1 MLSSLE
7 VALVLLAASVL
18 AVVALR
24 AFGLPP
30 LVAYL
35 AVGVV
40 VGPHAS
46 GLAGDPEAVRHAGEL
61 GVVFLMFSI
70 GLEFNL
76 AKLSS
81 MRRIV
86 FGLGGAQVGLTIAA
100 VVLLVMVLPAALL
113 PAALIPGIQ
122 DERLDWRLG
131 LVIGGAL
138 AMSSTAMVIK
148 LLAERRELDTDHG
161 RRVFGVLLFQDLAV
175 IPLLVLIPALAAGS
189 GAWVGE
195 IALAVFKAVV
205 LLALLLRFGQPLMRR
220 WFNAVARTRSHELF
234 ILNVLLATLVFGWLT
249 LKAGLSMELGAFV
262 AGMLI
267 SETEYRF
274 QVEEDIKPFRDVLL
288 GLFFVSIGAL
298 LDLRVLVEAWPLVL
312 AMATVPILLKF
323 ALVAL
328 LARAFGAS
336 TGTAVKTGIWL
347 AQAGE
352 FGFVVLALG
361 AQSALLPGA
370 TLQPVL
376 AAMLLSMI
384 ASPLLIAQ
392 ANRIALRLSGQEW
405 LQRSLQLQS
414 IASRSLARERHVIVC
429 GFGRCGQALAHV
441 LEAEKVPF
449 LALDLD
455 PDRIRDASATGESVV
470 YGDASRR
477 EALLAAGVHRASAL
491 AITFDDTPASLR
503 ILHLVR
509 QLAPQLPILVRTA
522 HEVDADR
529 LRAAGAT
536 EVVPE
541 IVEGSLM
548 LASHALALAGV
559 PMNRVLR
566 RVRQVRA
573 GRYALLQGFFHG
585 ADDIGGGD
593 IEDAQIHLRAI
604 AVPAGSPAIGRT
616 LAALELGEARVTAL
630 VRRGERRIDPSPELS
645 VEPGDTLVLS
655 GTLEQIGSAEDR
667 LRRV

>member
-18 AVVALR
+18 AVIALR
-24 AFGLPP
+24 ALSLPP

-35 AVGVV
+35 TVGVLL
-40 VGPHAS
+40 GPHAIGMS
-46 GLAGDPEAVRHAGEL
+46 GQQDAVRHAGEL

-81 MRRIV
+81 MRRLV
-86 FGLGGAQVGLTIAA
+86 FGLGGAQVTVTILAVMAATIAA
-100 VVLLVMVLPAALL
+100 PAWAFGWLLGTAP
-113 PAALIPGIQ
+113 
-122 DERLDWRLG
+122 DWRLAV
-131 LVIGGAL
+131 VIGGAL
-138 AMSSTAMVIK
+138 AMSSTALVIK
-148 LLAERRELDTDHG
+148 LLAEKRELDSEHG
-161 RRVFGVLLFQDLAV
+161 KRVFSVLLFQDLAV
-175 IPLLVLIPALAAGS
+175 IPLLILVPALSEGS
-189 GAWVGE
+189 DAWLGAIGM
-195 IALAVFKAVV
+195 AVLKAIV
-205 LLALLLRFGQPLMRR
+205 LLVLLLRFGPSLMGR
-220 WFNAVARTRSHELF
+220 WFNAVARMRSHELF
-234 ILNVLLATLVFGWLT
+234 TLNVLFATLFFGWMT
-249 LKAGLSMELGAFV
+249 KMAGLSMELGAFV

-267 SETEYRF
+267 SETRYRF

-298 LDLRVLVEAWPLVL
+298 LDLRILIEAWPRVLLLLAVPVL
-312 AMATVPILLKF
+312 AKFVLVVLL
-323 ALVAL
+323 V
-328 LARAFGAS
+328 RVFGGAA
-336 TGTAVKTGIWL
+336 GTAVKTGVWL

-352 FGFVVLALG
+352 FGFVLLALG
-361 AQSALLPGA
+361 AQYGLLPEA
-370 TLQPVL
+370 SVQPVL

-384 ASPLLIAQ
+384 VSPLLVSQ

-405 LQRSLQLQS
+405 LQRSLQLQR
-414 IASRSLARERHVIVC
+414 IATRSLARERHVIVC
-429 GFGRCGQALAHV
+429 GYGRCGQALAHV

-455 PDRIRDASATGESVV
+455 PDRVGEASATGESVV

-477 EALLAAGVHRASAL
+477 DTLLAAGVHRASAL
-491 AITFDDTPASLR
+491 AITFDDTAATLR
-503 ILHLVR
+503 VLDAIR
-509 QLAPQLPILVRTA
+509 QLAPQMPTLVRTS
-522 HEVDADR
+522 HEADIDR

-573 GRYALLQGFFHG
+573 NRYSLLQGFFRG
-585 ADDIGGGD
+585 ADDLSED
-593 IEDAQIHLRAI
+593 EIEDAPVRLRAVGI
-604 AVPAGSPAIGRT
+604 GAGCSAVGQT
-616 LAALELGEARVTAL
+616 LAQVPIGSARVTTL
-630 VRRGERRIDPSPELS
+630 VRRGERHVDPAADMV
-645 VEPGDTLVLS
+645 VEQGDTLVLS
-655 GTLEQIGSAEDR
+655 GTLEQIGAAEDV
-667 LRRV
+667 LLKG